1 MFGDKYITRPRAYAG
16 AVAACL
22 LTAGVA
28 GPLQHVLDLANIVM
42 LFLLTV
48 FLVARWLGR
57 GPAVM
62 AAFLCV
68 ALFDVFFVP
77 PRFSFAV
84 SDVQY
89 LVTFAVMLAVGLV
102 TAELTTG
109 LKRQAEVA
117 QQKERHA
124 RGLYELARDLA
135 GAISCEQLEAA
146 LGRYLDGWGFQATL
160 HLLDDEEQLPSLAG
174 KTLPLRLALMA
185 IVQGEPVEMDDPGDI
200 SRLVMPLKG
209 PMRVRGVMIVAA
221 TDPANLELERQL
233 LGTVASLVALTVERL
248 HYVEVA
254 QASQIEVTSE
264 RLRSSVLSALSHD
277 LRTPLTALVG
287 MADSLALS
295 RESMSDTIRGM
306 AASIR
311 DQARAMSHLLGNLL
325 DMARLHAGKVQ
336 LRREWQLFEDVISAG
351 LHLLRPTL
359 GNRPIQV
366 ILPPDMPLV
375 EFDAVLLERVVC
387 NLVENAA
394 KYSPAGLPIEI
405 RTFVEDDWACISVC
419 DQGPGFPPDQLERV
433 FGMFERGQAES
444 SVPGVGL
451 GLAISRAIVEAH
463 GGTITAANRPE
474 GGACVTLRLPLGT
487 PPTIEAEPSE
497 IEEETKP

>member
-1 MFGDKYITRPRAYAG
+1 MVGERHITGPKAYAW
-16 AVAACL
+16 ALTSCL

-28 GPLQHVLDLANIVM
+28 TPLRHVLDLANIVM

-62 AAFLCV
+62 AAFLGV

-77 PRFSFAV
+77 PRFSLAV
-84 SDVQY
+84 SDAQY

-109 LKRQAEVA
+109 LKQQAEVA
-117 QQKERHA
+117 RQKERHA
-124 RGLYELARDLA
+124 HGLYELARDLT
-135 GAISCEQLEAA
+135 GAISREQLEAA
-146 LGRYLDGWGFQATL
+146 LSRYLDALGFRATL
-160 HLLDDEEQLPSLAG
+160 HLLDDQEHLPSLAG
-174 KTLPLRLALMA
+174 KTLPLSMALMA
-185 IVQGEPVEMDDPGDI
+185 IAQGEPVDMDDPDDI

-209 PMRVRGVMIVAA
+209 PIRMRGVMIVAA
-221 TDPANLELERQL
+221 TDPVNLTTDRQL

-295 RESMSDTIRGM
+295 RESMTDTIRSMTAG
-306 AASIR
+306 IR

-325 DMARLHAGKVQ
+325 DMARLHSGKVR
-336 LRREWQLFEDVISAG
+336 LRREWQLFEDVISTS

-359 GNRPIQV
+359 GNRPIQ
-366 ILPPDMPLV
+366 IDLPTDMPLV

-387 NLVENAA
+387 NLLENAA
-394 KYSPAGLPIEI
+394 KYSPDSSPIEI
-405 RTFVEDDWACISVC
+405 RAFVDGEQTGISVC
-419 DQGPGFPPDQLERV
+419 DRGPGFPPDQLERV
-433 FGMFERGQAES
+433 FGMFERGQAKS
-444 SVPGVGL
+444 STTGVGL
-451 GLAISRAIVEAH
+451 GLAISRAIIEAH
-463 GGTITAANRPE
+463 GGRIVAANRPE
-474 GGACVTLRLPLGT
+474 GGGCVTLRLPLGT
-487 PPTIEAEPSE
+487 PPAIEVEPSE